1 MKNEFNASAINQS
14 SMMYAVEKHDT
25 MMLSMDQDKAIS
37 YPPIDFIITNEF
49 NEMVEHKACL
59 FLVLPKV
66 LQELM
71 EEFLFL
77 KHYQNSRQ
85 IISTQARMMWKV
97 RIQFYVDSVLFNFN
111 SQLYFYYWYV
121 GFYFRYY

>member
-1 MKNEFNASAINQS
+1 
-14 SMMYAVEKHDT
+14 
-25 MMLSMDQDKAIS
+25 MMLSMDQDKAILH
-37 YPPIDFIITNEF
+37 PPIDFIIPNEF

-77 KHYQNSRQ
+77 KHFQNSKTNYLHPSENDVESENT
-85 IISTQARMMWKV
+85 ILCWFSFI
-97 RIQFYVDSVLFNFN
+97 
-111 SQLYFYYWYV
+111 
-121 GFYFRYY
+121 